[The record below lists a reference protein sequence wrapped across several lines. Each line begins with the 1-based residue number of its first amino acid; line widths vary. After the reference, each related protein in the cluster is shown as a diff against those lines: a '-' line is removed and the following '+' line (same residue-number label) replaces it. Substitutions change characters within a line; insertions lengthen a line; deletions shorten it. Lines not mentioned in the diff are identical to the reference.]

1 VAEMCAPRRAC
12 REPPPGAKTTEQES
26 ANGQGEHEH
35 DNGSVV
41 AGHGDSFLV
50 CARRGVI

>member
-1 VAEMCAPRRAC
+1 MAQMVAKAAPAVN
-12 REPPPGAKTTEQES
+12 PPPGAKTTEQES
-26 ANGQGEHEH
+26 TNGQDEHEH

-50 CARRGVI
+50 CARGVV